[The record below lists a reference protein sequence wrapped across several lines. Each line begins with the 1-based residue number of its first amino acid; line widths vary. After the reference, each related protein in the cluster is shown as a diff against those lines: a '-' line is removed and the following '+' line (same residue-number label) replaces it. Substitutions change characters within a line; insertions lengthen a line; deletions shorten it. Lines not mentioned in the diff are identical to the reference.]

1 MYLIAIGY
9 AYVILLVALASGS
22 LLSGLSVALFLGV
35 LPLWA
40 FIRLTSRASR
50 RRSVAM
56 PVHPASGKE
65 AGHPDGEHAEADQ

>member
-22 LLSGLSVALFLGV
+22 LLSGLSVALFLGI

-50 RRSVAM
+50 RRSATM
-56 PVHPASGKE
+56 SIHPAPGKE
-65 AGHPDGEHAEADQ
+65 AGHPDGEHAKSDK